1 MTKRYNPQDNQSY
14 ALPEVLEVLQEILLE
29 IDDLVEDWE
38 TLALL
43 ESYESTIDKHGNT
56 IKVDTSLDVAARI
69 LLTPRETP
77 ETEPIQEGS
86 LTNIDTSPPSPGIT
100 DSTNESTTKPDQID
114 RIPTA
119 KEPQIE
125 GSNMSHTAEVNANTN
140 TIGQNDQNIEP
151 SRAFAH
157 PDHEIKL
164 AVAKGTSSKNIIEG
178 KRIRKPAVFH
188 FKRIY

>member
-1 MTKRYNPQDNQSY
+1 
-14 ALPEVLEVLQEILLE
+14 
-29 IDDLVEDWE
+29 
-38 TLALL
+38 L

-125 GSNMSHTAEVNANTN
+125 GSNISHTAEVNANTN

-157 PDHEIKL
+157 LDYKIKL
-164 AVAKGTSSKNIIEG
+164 TVAKGASSKNIIKG
-178 KRIRKPAVFH
+178 KRI
-188 FKRIY
+188 